1 VLDARTPAHPVPDQA
16 ELLGRYRARHISFE
30 KTPTFGVFV
39 RASDSM
45 PFDPGGRRSF
55 VVSTYS
61 GNTMRGSAGVAETT
75 R

>member
-1 VLDARTPAHPVPDQA
+1 
-16 ELLGRYRARHISFE
+16 
-30 KTPTFGVFV
+30 
-39 RASDSM
+39 M